1 MASHCRKARDPLCR
15 TDGLASVSWYKLNIP
30 YLKCLGQEAFG
41 EEEEAQLDYFQ
52 IYNVKSLGQEPRLH
66 KIHLHFRKHL
76 YIVGRHFIQCF
87 QYVFWLQ
94 PVTGG
99 QVRNFPLKTLCQH
112 NVFRFG
118 SISDFRLWDWGC
130 LTYNRYFPQPHSRGR
145 RSLLML
151 MKVWR
156 YQIALGI
163 GSSGYQDR
171 GKQAELLPGWGT
183 LMQ

>member
-1 MASHCRKARDPLCR
+1 MASHCREARDPLRR

-30 YLKCLGQEAFG
+30 YPKCLGQEAFG

-76 YIVGRHFIQCF
+76 YIVGRHCIQCF
-87 QYVFWLQ
+87 QYVFQLQ

-99 QVRNFPLKTLCQH
+99 QVWNFPRKTLCQH

-118 SISDFRLWDWGC
+118 SISDFRLWD
-130 LTYNRYFPQPHSRGR
+130 
-145 RSLLML
+145 
-151 MKVWR
+151 
-156 YQIALGI
+156 
-163 GSSGYQDR
+163 
-171 GKQAELLPGWGT
+171 
-183 LMQ
+183 